1 MKPAI
6 NITYSAIQG
15 SYWMHF
21 GVVISFASV
30 FLLHYGYTNSEIGIM
45 LALSSVIAVV
55 VQPVLADLIDRSE
68 KLTLTKTIIYISL
81 ILVILTFS
89 LYFHITRGLF
99 LSLTFVLLASLST
112 SLQPFINSIAFS
124 FSKVGVPINFGITRS
139 IGSVSY
145 AALVATL
152 GFSVSKLGIPAVPT
166 AGLVVLFILLF
177 SSLTINSSF
186 EKYTSDYNNTLALNQ
201 DIIKK
206 KINLKEFTIRHKFFM
221 VFAFSILFVFFQ
233 NAIINNYL
241 IQIIRGIGGDSS
253 QMGSL
258 FSFMAILELPGLFFF
273 TKLRRRFSCQF
284 MLKVAA
290 IAFIVKVFLTYL
302 ATSVFMIYIA
312 FLFQLISFPI
322 YLSASVHLVDE
333 VMDKGEAIKGQALV
347 TGMMTLSGVFA
358 NLIGGFILD
367 LKGPS
372 TLLLLSTFVTI
383 AGTFIMFIVI
393 DRIKKIAI

>member
-55 VQPVLADLIDRSE
+55 VQPVLADVVDRSE
-68 KLTLTKTIIYISL
+68 SLTLTKVVIYISIIL
-81 ILVILTFS
+81 ILLTVS
-89 LYFHITRGLF
+89 LYLHGTRGLL

>member
-1 MKPAI
+1 M
-6 NITYSAIQG
+6 
-15 SYWMHF
+15 
-21 GVVISFASV
+21 
-30 FLLHYGYTNSEIGIM
+30 
-45 LALSSVIAVV
+45 
-55 VQPVLADLIDRSE
+55 
-68 KLTLTKTIIYISL
+68 
-81 ILVILTFS
+81 
-89 LYFHITRGLF
+89 
-99 LSLTFVLLASLST
+99 
-112 SLQPFINSIAFS
+112 
-124 FSKVGVPINFGITRS
+124 
-139 IGSVSY
+139 
-145 AALVATL
+145 ATL

-347 TGMMTLSGVFA
+347 TGMMTLSGVYA

>member
-1 MKPAI
+1 MKRAI
-6 NITYSAIQG
+6 NITYSSIQG

-21 GVVISFASV
+21 GVIISFASV

-55 VQPVLADLIDRSE
+55 VQPVLADVVDRSE
-68 KLTLTKTIIYISL
+68 SLTLTKVVIYISIIL
-81 ILVILTFS
+81 ILLTVS
-89 LYFHITRGLF
+89 LYLNGTRGLL

-124 FSKVGVPINFGITRS
+124 FTKIGVPINFGVTRS
-139 IGSVSY
+139 VGSVSY
-145 AALVATL
+145 AVLVAIL
-152 GFSVSKLGIPAVPT
+152 GFSVTKFGILAITT
-166 AGLVVLFILLF
+166 AGLVVLFILL
-177 SSLTINSSF
+177 SSAFIINSSF
-186 EKYTSDYNNTLALNQ
+186 EKYTTDYNNTLSLSQ
-201 DIIKK
+201 DIIKR
-206 KINLKEFTIRHKFFM
+206 KINFKEFTIRHKFFM

-241 IQIIRGIGGDSS
+241 IQIIRSIGGDSS

-273 TKLRRRFSCQF
+273 SKLRRRFSCQF

-290 IAFIVKVFLTYL
+290 IAFILKVFLTYI

-333 VMDKGEAIKGQALV
+333 VMDKGEAVKGQALV

-367 LKGPS
+367 LRGPS
-372 TLLLLSTFVTI
+372 TLLLLSTILAIF
-383 AGTFIMFIVI
+383 GTLVMFLVI
-393 DRIKKIAI
+393 DKVKSVN